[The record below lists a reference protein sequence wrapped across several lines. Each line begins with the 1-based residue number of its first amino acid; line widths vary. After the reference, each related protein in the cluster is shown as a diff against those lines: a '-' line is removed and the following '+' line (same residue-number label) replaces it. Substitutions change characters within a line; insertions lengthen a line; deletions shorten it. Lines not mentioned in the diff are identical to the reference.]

1 MTPPTGSPYQALYE
15 PAPAMR
21 MDLLADEARA
31 LLGVIRAAIEGGK
44 TVDVF
49 ADETRPF
56 LQGAR
61 LTVWEFVEVAGKLF
75 AYCTEHTQAAD
86 QAPSRGAA
94 VAGGGVDNGAE

>member
-31 LLGVIRAAIEGGK
+31 LCPVCG
-44 TVDVF
+44 
-49 ADETRPF
+49 
-56 LQGAR
+56 R